1 MIRFV
6 AFAIGILVV
15 AWLVVKLARAAKG
28 SSVDWRSIGLIC
40 LFVVLAFWLRDATG
54 FG

>member
-6 AFAIGILVV
+6 AFAVGIVLV
-15 AWLVVKLARAAKG
+15 AWLVVRLARAARG
-28 SSVDWRSIGLIC
+28 GTVDWRSIGLIC

-54 FG
+54 IG